1 MCLVQKFKFDEKF
14 KYSLKIQRK
23 RKKETKERKK
33 KKEKETNMSATTT
46 SPQELLQ
53 CEEDSFIPDDPDDK
67 FYDDNIYNWEVMFET
82 VKFFLIKEGRWP
94 RREREEDKRYVVMAD
109 DSIVLRDLAQ
119 WMTNQRQNKFK
130 GKLLY
135 ERERKLDAIRFMWD
149 RWEHEWHA
157 MFCAVKRFK
166 DKEGRWPRLNKAE
179 DKREVV
185 LADGKPMLRDL
196 ATWMITQKVHRD
208 KLDPLR
214 EEMLNSIGF
223 VWSEK
228 EYNWKVSFDAVK
240 SFKEKEGRWP
250 RQKKAEDKREVVLAD
265 GKPVLRDLAMW
276 MHNQKTAKSNGRM
289 IPLREKKLRE
299 IDFPFHNRNKRK
311 RQADPSSITTASRK
325 KKKRTISDYL

>member
-1 MCLVQKFKFDEKF
+1 M
-14 KYSLKIQRK
+14 
-23 RKKETKERKK
+23 ETKERKKK

-82 VKFFLIKEGRWP
+82 VKFFLMKEGRWP
-94 RREREEDKRYVVMAD
+94 RWEREEDKRYVVMAD

-119 WMTNQRQNKFK
+119 WMSNQRQSKFK

-135 ERERKLDAIRFMWD
+135 ERERKLDSIRFMWD

-157 MFCAVKRFK
+157 MFCALKRFK
-166 DKEGRWPRLNKAE
+166 EKEGRWPRQQREE

-185 LADGKPMLRDL
+185 LADGKPVLRDL
-196 ATWMITQKVHRD
+196 ATWMNKQKTVKSRGKLIPLRKE
-208 KLDPLR
+208 KLD
-214 EEMLNSIGF
+214 SIGF
-223 VWSEK
+223 VWDKYEF
-228 EYNWKVSFDAVK
+228 EWNAMFCAVK
-240 SFKEKEGRWP
+240 RFKEKEGRWP
-250 RQKKAEDKREVVLAD
+250 IQKKAEDKREVVLAD

-276 MHNQKTAKSNGRM
+276 MHNRKTDKRNGKL
-289 IPLREKKLRE
+289 ILSREKKLNE

-311 RQADPSSITTASRK
+311 RQADPGSIITASR